1 MNKLILVSLT
11 ALGVATASV
20 AQAADAKAIY
30 TKECAKCHGATGK
43 GDTKQGKKV
52 GCKDYTD
59 PKVQAELKDDKAYKA
74 IKEGMKD
81 GDKELMKAYGD
92 TLSDDD
98 IKALI
103 AYMRAF
109 KK

>member
-1 MNKLILVSLT
+1 MKKLLVLIMAT
-11 ALGVATASV
+11 GVATALT
-20 AQAADAKAIY
+20 AKAADV
-30 TKECAKCHGATGK
+30 KENYATHCTKCHGEDGK
-43 GDTKQGKKV
+43 GETKMGKKS

-59 PKVQAELKDDKAYKA
+59 AKVQAELKDDKAFKL

-81 GDKELMKAYGD
+81 GDKELMKPFGEK
-92 TLSDDD
+92 LSDDE

-103 AYMRAF
+103 SHMRTF

>member
-1 MNKLILVSLT
+1 MKTLIAVSVLTLAMSGGTLV
-11 ALGVATASV
+11 
-20 AQAADAKAIY
+20 QAEDAKAIY

-59 PKVQAELKDDKAYKA
+59 AKVQAELKDDKALKS

-92 TLSDDD
+92 KFSDDE
-98 IKALI
+98 IKALV